1 MKKTKGAVSMKKFR
15 VEYKTADSE
24 EWFCEDE
31 LMEIEATDA
40 EEAIDLTKDYMR
52 EMEKLDL
59 WYRAWELHLNDFGK
73 LEYNYADGPDFE
85 DWGDEDE
92 EDSI

>member
-1 MKKTKGAVSMKKFR
+1 MKKFR
-15 VEYKTADSE
+15 VEYKTADS

-40 EEAIDLTKDYMR
+40 EEAIDLAKDYMR
-52 EMEKLDL
+52 ECAKNNCMEKLDL
-59 WYRAWELHLNDFGK
+59 WYRAWKLYLNDFGK

-85 DWGDEDE
+85 DRGDEDE